1 MRSTPQTTEITQI
14 VAAPTGKSAAV
25 AVDFG
30 GGSHCGYKRSNNEDH
45 FLVARLDRTMHTL
58 ASNLSAQD
66 VPASSTVSA
75 YGLLV
80 ADGMGGHAA
89 GEVASRTAIATFVDL
104 VLRTPDLIMTLEGNL
119 SEEVLRRLDARF
131 QKIKLALNEKVR
143 LDPNLAGMGTTMTLA
158 CTFGMELLVA
168 HVGDSR
174 AYLFRDGRLRRLTRD
189 QTMAQFL
196 ADSGCIKAE
205 EIATHRLRHV
215 LTNVLGTQGG
225 PLDVDLQGLR
235 LESGDQVLLCT
246 DGLTDMITEQAIEEV
261 LRAPDQPA
269 AKACER
275 LIALALT
282 AGGKDNVTVVIARY
296 TSAS

>member
-1 MRSTPQTTEITQI
+1 MDSTSPTDITEIAI
-14 VAAPTGKSAAV
+14 ARPDESATIT
-25 AVDFG
+25 VDFG
-30 GGSHCGYKRSNNEDH
+30 GASHCGYKRSNNEDH
-45 FLVARLDRTMHTL
+45 FLVARLDRTMHML
-58 ASNLSAQD
+58 ASNLSAHD

-104 VLRTPDLIMTLEGNL
+104 VLRTPDLIMRLEGNL

-131 QKIKLALNEKVR
+131 QKIKVALHEKVR
-143 LDPNLAGMGTTMTLA
+143 LDPELAGMGTTMTLA
-158 CTFGMELLVA
+158 CTFGMELVLA

-174 AYLFRDGRLRRLTRD
+174 AYLFRDGSLKRLTRD

-205 EIATHRLRHV
+205 EIAQHPLRNV

-225 PLDVDLQGLR
+225 PLDVDLRGLR
-235 LESGDQVLLCT
+235 LQAGDQVLLCT
-246 DGLTDMITEQAIEEV
+246 DGLTDMVDEPAIEEV
-261 LRAPDQPA
+261 LRAPGQPA
-269 AKACER
+269 AQACER
-275 LIALALT
+275 LVALALA
-282 AGGKDNVTVVIARY
+282 AGGNDNVTVVIGRY
-296 TSAS
+296 LAN